1 MRTGVLAIVVQM
13 LVSSSGGEFCLGCR
27 SLRPFSPA
35 DTDLAPIAVA
45 WNTSGLSGA
54 SQPELL
60 TPVPAAPLFRR
71 DARDDA
77 GIHGQRIDRSLDST
91 DNLVP
96 HHVVI
101 HAATFQGRRAVHV
114 VNQPI
119 SGGNAIVEVSGTS
132 TVNGTI
138 EVDVIGQPEAGSS
151 PGARGFI
158 GIAFRVADDSHF
170 ECLYIRPTNGRA
182 DDQLRRNHATQY
194 VSLPDFGFDRLR
206 TEAPGVYESY
216 ADLVPGEWTHLR
228 VEVAGQKA
236 RLYINGATQPALIV
250 NDLKRPALPG
260 LIGLWIGDET
270 DGYFSRLSVRPLNA
284 AVGMKP
290 MK

>member
-1 MRTGVLAIVVQM
+1 MRTGVFAIVVQL
-13 LVSSSGGEFCLGCR
+13 LVASSGAGFCLGYR
-27 SLRPFSPA
+27 SLRPLSVTRA
-35 DTDLAPIAVA
+35 DLAPIAVA
-45 WNTSGLSGA
+45 WTSRSLGGA

-60 TPVPAAPLFRR
+60 TPVPALSLFRG

-77 GIHGQRIDRSLDST
+77 GIQGQRIDRSLDSI

-96 HHVVI
+96 HHVI
-101 HAATFQGRRAVHV
+101 INAATFQGRRAVHV
-114 VNQPI
+114 VNQPTG
-119 SGGNAIVEVSGTS
+119 GGNAIVEVSGTS

-194 VSLPDFGFDRLR
+194 VSLPDFEFSRLR

-228 VEVAGQKA
+228 VEMAGQKA
-236 RLYINGATQPALIV
+236 RLYVNRATQPTLIV

-270 DGYFSRLSVRPLNA
+270 DGYFSRLTVRPR
-284 AVGMKP
+284 P
-290 MK
+290 